1 MRKNITDMGYKEAYN
16 KLFEICFCDELSEN
30 LYDALDYLDIVKKT
44 LNDYD
49 KLQQDYDK
57 LQQKY
62 EEVCKKLEE
71 K

>member
-1 MRKNITDMGYKEAYN
+1 MRKKITDMGYKEAYN

-49 KLQQDYDK
+49 KLQQ
-57 LQQKY
+57 KY